1 MLHRIWQLHS
11 VMPHEVYRLDR
22 SQKVFLYASEEL
34 AAEAEEK
41 QRKEAERKQRAP
53 NNRGR
58 RS

>member
-1 MLHRIWQLHS
+1 MLHRIWQVHN
-11 VMPHEVYRLDR
+11 VMPHEVYQLDR

-34 AAEAEEK
+34 AFEAEEK
-41 QRKEAERKQRAP
+41 QRKEAERKQ